1 MLHNQALRGWI
12 AAEVRANYHRI
23 NWLSL
28 ALTNSLTLVTKARC
42 FGQIFLRT
50 TNLDSFLVPTKDRL
64 IAN

>member
-1 MLHNQALRGWI
+1 MLHNQALQGWI
-12 AAEVRANYHRI
+12 VAEVRANYYRI
-23 NWLSL
+23 NWLFL
-28 ALTNSLTLVTKARC
+28 AFTNSSTLVTEARR